1 MKVLFWLFFLLP
13 AAFIYAQK
21 QTISASDAKNYL
33 GKTATVFDTIREARL
48 DNVSKDEMNVLY
60 TGSDYEHRTFAL
72 VFPQAVLKRF
82 SFNPNSKMIN
92 HRFYA
97 TGKIISYE
105 GKPAMY
111 IKKESQL
118 QIPE

>member
-1 MKVLFWLFFLLP
+1 MKVLFCVFFLLS
-13 AAFIYAQK
+13 ATFIYAQK
-21 QTISASDAKNYL
+21 QTISASQTKNYL
-33 GKTATVFDTIREARL
+33 NKTVTVFDTIHEARL
-48 DNVSKDEMNVLY
+48 DNVSKDEMNMLY

-72 VFPQAVLKRF
+72 LFPQDALKRM
-82 SFNPNSKMIN
+82 SFNPNAKMIN

-97 TGKIISYE
+97 TGKIVSYQ
-105 GKPAMY
+105 GKPAIY